1 MWDSVVNFIKLIE
14 PLILVVIPLCFG
26 IYLKLKIKCIEKKQE
41 INNKIN
47 GAKKQELI
55 DWRHTES
62 INVINRLKE
71 VCNYHCDIGK
81 VHASYIQLENGT
93 IATSKLC
100 NMFFSCVA
108 EDNRYSVLRKMV
120 DTIQRIPFTRMSNWF
135 NKVYNSEYQ
144 VVYLMDKKDI
154 DDIFIDTIG
163 VKCMISSLVK
173 DSKGLVIGVC
183 NFLYANEQDIE
194 DLNESN
200 AQMLKFVSSIET
212 IFLDFNLSIESKK
225 KELGLEDIED

>member
-1 MWDSVVNFIKLIE
+1 MWDNVVNFIKLIE

-26 IYLKLKIKCIEKKQE
+26 IYLKVKVKCIEKKQE
-41 INNKIN
+41 IDNKVS
-47 GAKKQELI
+47 GKKKQELL
-55 DWRHTES
+55 DWRHKES
-62 INVINRLKE
+62 IDVINKLKE
-71 VCNYHCDIGK
+71 VCNYHCDIGH
-81 VHASYIQLENGT
+81 VHTSYIQLENGT

-108 EDNRYSVLRKMV
+108 EDNRYSNLRKMV
-120 DTIQRIPFTRMSNWF
+120 DSIQRIPFTRMSSWF

-144 VVYLMDKKDI
+144 VVYLTDKKDI
-154 DDIFIDTIG
+154 DDIFSNNIG

-173 DSKGLVIGVC
+173 DSKGFVIGVC
-183 NFLYANEQDIE
+183 NFIYSDEQEIE

-212 IFLDFNLSIESKK
+212 IFLDFNISLENKK
-225 KELGLEDIED
+225 KELGLEGIED